1 MSFGFLDHFLDI
13 GLAQAAGCL
22 NPDALFLAA
31 RLVLGR
37 DVDDAVGVDI
47 EGDLDL
53 RDASRRRR
61 NPDQIELG
69 EQLVVGRHLALTLE
83 DADGDYRLIV
93 LGRRENLAALG
104 RYGGV
109 AIDQLG
115 HDSAKR
121 LDSKR

>member
-37 DVDDAVGVDI
+37 DVDDTVGVDI

-53 RDASRRRR
+53 RNAARRRR
-61 NPDQIELG
+61 YADQIELA
-69 EQLVVGRHLALTLE
+69 EQLVVGCHLA
-83 DADGDYRLIV
+83 RP
-93 LGRRENLAALG
+93 GRRG
-104 RYGGV
+104 W
-109 AIDQLG
+109 
-115 HDSAKR
+115 
-121 LDSKR
+121 

>member
-37 DVDDAVGVDI
+37 DVDDTVGVDI

-53 RDASRRRR
+53 RDAPWRGW

-69 EQLVVGRHLALTLE
+69 EQLVVGRHLSFALE
-83 DADGDYRLIV
+83 HADGNRRLII
-93 LGRRENLAALG
+93 LRR
-104 RYGGV
+104 
-109 AIDQLG
+109 
-115 HDSAKR
+115 
-121 LDSKR
+121 

>member
-37 DVDDAVGVDI
+37 DVDDTVGVDI

-53 RDASRRRR
+53 RNAARRRR
-61 NPDQIELG
+61 YADQIELA
-69 EQLVVGRHLALTLE
+69 EQL
-83 DADGDYRLIV
+83 
-93 LGRRENLAALG
+93 AAIS
-104 RYGGV
+104 RSPWKTRMV
-109 AIDQLG
+109 TAV
-115 HDSAKR
+115 
-121 LDSKR
+121 